1 MSEFDDG
8 PVQVPTGS
16 YAIFVDAGYL
26 VAAAGDV
33 MLGTPNRTDFRID
46 SARLVDAL
54 LTKAQRSLGEGLL
67 RLYWFDAAR
76 DRVPTVEQRQI
87 AAFPHVKV
95 RLGNLNRYGAQ
106 KGVDALIR
114 TDIVALARHRA
125 VSDIILVAGDEDMVP
140 GVEDAQA
147 YGVRVHVWGVE
158 PRYGTN
164 QAERLIWEADTT
176 DELAASFFNGMVTVT
191 ERRHVRTGDFLG
203 GPGRDLS
210 DHDKAAIAAAA
221 TGEFATATTAEFAT
235 VSAEEGIAT
244 AEGATHPEHAA
255 DAAHSDDAGHP
266 DGSDLR
272 TPSPATVAAVATARP
287 LVRPQLMS
295 KTPIDLD
302 EIVDVGEH
310 IANKWLL
317 TRGREFL
324 ADLLPGPFL
333 PSVVDKE
340 LLVAAEQEIRRSLRP
355 YPEARARLRD
365 GFWQRLIREFGAPDT
380 KVG

>member
-8 PVQVPTGS
+8 PVSAATRS

-46 SARLVDAL
+46 SARLVDAVL
-54 LTKAQRSLGEGLL
+54 SRAKRSLGDGLL

-87 AAFPHVKV
+87 AALPHVKV

-147 YGVRVHVWGVE
+147 FGVRVHVWGVE

-176 DELAASFFNGMVTVT
+176 DELAASFFNGMVSVT
-191 ERRHVRTGDFLG
+191 ERRHVRSGDLVTGGSRDLGEHEKTAVAADTGDELAAVVTDG
-203 GPGRDLS
+203 GPADETPHTDG
-210 DHDKAAIAAAA
+210 
-221 TGEFATATTAEFAT
+221 AESRA
-235 VSAEEGIAT
+235 
-244 AEGATHPEHAA
+244 
-255 DAAHSDDAGHP
+255 
-266 DGSDLR
+266 
-272 TPSPATVAAVATARP
+272 PSPAAVAAVATARP
-287 LVRPQLMS
+287 VARPQVMS
-295 KTPIDLD
+295 KTQIDLD

-317 TRGREFL
+317 TRGRDFL

>member
-1 MSEFDDG
+1 MSESDDA
-8 PVQVPTGS
+8 PVQAPTRS

-33 MLGTPNRTDFRID
+33 MLGTTNRSEFRID
-46 SARLVDAL
+46 SVRLVSAL
-54 LTKAQRSLGEGLL
+54 LTRAARSVGDGLL

-87 AAFPHVKV
+87 AALPHVKV

-191 ERRHVRTGDFLG
+191 APPVRSGDYVPLSA
-203 GPGRDLS
+203 RDLEP
-210 DHDKAAIAAAA
+210 AAAGDA
-221 TGEFATATTAEFAT
+221 SAT
-235 VSAEEGIAT
+235 VGALERVDADGAPAAEDT
-244 AEGATHPEHAA
+244 
-255 DAAHSDDAGHP
+255 
-266 DGSDLR
+266 GSR
-272 TPSPATVAAVATARP
+272 VPSPAAVAAVAT
-287 LVRPQLMS
+287 VRPVMRPQGLS
-295 KTPIDLD
+295 RAAIDLD
-302 EIVDVGEH
+302 EIAEVGEH
-310 IANKWLL
+310 IANTWLL
-317 TRGREFL
+317 TRGRDFL
-324 ADLLPGPFL
+324 IDLLPGPFL

-365 GFWQRLIREFGAPDT
+365 GFWTRLIREFGAPET
-380 KVG
+380 KMT

>member
-1 MSEFDDG
+1 MEERSN
-8 PVQVPTGS
+8 
-16 YAIFVDAGYL
+16 YAVFVDAGY
-26 VAAAGDV
+26 VIAAAGEV
-33 MLGTPNRTDFRID
+33 LLGTPNRSDFKVD
-46 SARLVDAL
+46 SARLVAGL
-54 LTKAQRSLGEGLL
+54 LDRASETLGDGLL

-76 DRVPTVEQRQI
+76 DRVPTVEQREI
-87 AAFPHVKV
+87 AALPHVKV

-125 VSDIILVAGDEDMVP
+125 VTDIILVAGDEDMVP

-147 YGVRVHVWGVE
+147 FGVRVHVWGVE
-158 PRYGTN
+158 PQYGTN

-176 DELAASFFNGMVTVT
+176 DELAKSFFSGMLTVVEKRHIETAPVVEDVT
-191 ERRHVRTGDFLG
+191 ETGDRA
-203 GPGRDLS
+203 PTP
-210 DHDKAAIAAAA
+210 AA
-221 TGEFATATTAEFAT
+221 
-235 VSAEEGIAT
+235 
-244 AEGATHPEHAA
+244 
-255 DAAHSDDAGHP
+255 
-266 DGSDLR
+266 
-272 TPSPATVAAVATARP
+272 VAAVATPRP
-287 LVRPQLMS
+287 LAINRGHGIRS
-295 KTPIDLD
+295 SPIDVD
-302 EIVDVGEH
+302 EIVMVGEH

-317 TRGREFL
+317 TRGRDFL

-340 LLVAAEQEIRRSLRP
+340 LLVAAEQEIRHSLRP

>member
-1 MSEFDDG
+1 MSESEDAL
-8 PVQVPTGS
+8 VHASIRS

-33 MLGTPNRTDFRID
+33 MLGTTNRSDFRID
-46 SARLVDAL
+46 SARLVSAL
-54 LTKAQRSLGEGLL
+54 LSRAASNLGDRLL

-87 AAFPHVKV
+87 AALPHVKV

-125 VSDIILVAGDEDMVP
+125 VSDIVLVAGDEDMVP

-176 DELAASFFNGMVTVT
+176 DELAAAFFNGMITVA
-191 ERRHVRTGDFLG
+191 EPRHARSGDYVA
-203 GPGRDLS
+203 GPVRDLE
-210 DHDKAAIAAAA
+210 HVAASEVVAAVGDLAA
-221 TGEFATATTAEFAT
+221 VEAEATAAE
-235 VSAEEGIAT
+235 
-244 AEGATHPEHAA
+244 
-255 DAAHSDDAGHP
+255 
-266 DGSDLR
+266 DGGTR
-272 TPSPATVAAVATARP
+272 APSPALVAAVATPRP
-287 LVRPQLMS
+287 LMRPQGLS
-295 KTPIDLD
+295 KTVIDLD

-317 TRGREFL
+317 TRGRDFL
-324 ADLLPGPFL
+324 VDLLPGPFL

-365 GFWQRLIREFGAPDT
+365 GFWSRLIREFGAPGNR
-380 KVG
+380 VG

>member
-1 MSEFDDG
+1 MSEFDEG
-8 PVQVPTGS
+8 PVHAPTRS

-54 LTKAQRSLGEGLL
+54 LTRAKRSLGDGLL

-87 AAFPHVKV
+87 AALPHVKV

-191 ERRHVRTGDFLG
+191 ERRHVRSSDFLAG
-203 GPGRDLS
+203 TARDLG
-210 DHDKAAIAAAA
+210 DEKAGIGAAG
-221 TGEFATATTAEFAT
+221 TGEFAA
-235 VSAEEGIAT
+235 VSAEAVPVSESGPAT
-244 AEGATHPEHAA
+244 EGAHPDPAA
-255 DAAHSDDAGHP
+255 DLDDAAHAEDGVLP
-266 DGSDLR
+266 DGSGRR

-295 KTPIDLD
+295 KTQIDLD

-355 YPEARARLRD
+355 HPEARARLRD

>member
-1 MSEFDDG
+1 MSESEDA
-8 PVQVPTGS
+8 PVQAPTRS

-33 MLGTPNRTDFRID
+33 MLGTTNRSEFRID
-46 SARLVDAL
+46 SARLVSAL
-54 LTKAQRSLGEGLL
+54 LTRAARSLGDGLL

-87 AAFPHVKV
+87 AALPHVKV

-191 ERRHVRTGDFLG
+191 EPRPVRSGDYVPLSA
-203 GPGRDLS
+203 RDLEPP
-210 DHDKAAIAAAA
+210 AAGEATAAVETLERVDADGVAAAED
-221 TGEFATATTAEFAT
+221 TRSQ
-235 VSAEEGIAT
+235 V
-244 AEGATHPEHAA
+244 
-255 DAAHSDDAGHP
+255 
-266 DGSDLR
+266 
-272 TPSPATVAAVATARP
+272 PSPAVVAAVATLRP
-287 LVRPQLMS
+287 VMRPQGLS
-295 KTPIDLD
+295 RAAIDLD
-302 EIVDVGEH
+302 EIAEVGEH

-317 TRGREFL
+317 TRGRDFL

-365 GFWQRLIREFGAPDT
+365 GFWTRLIREFGAPET
-380 KVG
+380 RMT